1 MGILYTIQHAVIGNT
16 AARLL
21 VVLYNLSAAKKSRQ
35 LGYVY
40 ASRKALGALLGRS
53 ERTAQR
59 CINELKKAGLIRV
72 DRQGL
77 CRNDRIYLLPAAT
90 AIVGNQQTTIADAVA
105 FVDRQRQ
112 RQQENVASGHD
123 IFDASLNVLRNTK
136 ENTSIYPQ
144 TTAVPRVT
152 VQQTEQKCL
161 SKGRPTPKRPPNDK
175 KARRRAAEQRYLS
188 ILRQRLKL
196 DDAKIWDYDF
206 DGTRQTATETAARIL
221 ASVLAS
227 GRNISVKGEW
237 IQPSKYWDTLQNIT
251 PYLLEETLRSID
263 EVRISTG
270 IRNEQAYLLSA
281 LYDRCLYDRLAIG

>member
-1 MGILYTIQHAVIGNT
+1 MGILYTIQHASIGNT

-21 VVLYNLSAAKKSRQ
+21 VVLYNLSTAKNSRQ

-59 CINELKKAGLIRV
+59 CINELKKASLIRV

-77 CRNDRIYLLPAAT
+77 CRNDRIYLLPAA
-90 AIVGNQQTTIADAVA
+90 ADLLNRQTTIADAIA
-105 FVDRQRQ
+105 MADRQRK
-112 RQQENVASGHD
+112 QQKTNVASGHD
-123 IFDASLNVLRNTK
+123 IFDASYNVLRNTK

-144 TTAVPRVT
+144 TSADPRVS
-152 VQQTEQKCL
+152 VQQTDNKCL
-161 SKGRPTPKRPPNDK
+161 SKGRPTPKKPVNDR
-175 KARRRAAEQRYLS
+175 KARRKAAERRYLS
-188 ILRQRLKL
+188 MLKERLRL
-196 DDAKIWDYDF
+196 DDSSAWKYDI
-206 DGTRQTATETAARIL
+206 DGSVHAATETTARIL
-221 ASVLAS
+221 ASVLAT
-227 GRNISVKGEW
+227 GRNISVKGTWVNPGQYWET
-237 IQPSKYWDTLQNIT
+237 IQTIT
-251 PYLLEETLRSID
+251 PYLLEDTLRTID